1 MAKSLRIILS
11 VLGLALLVSGAA
23 VSNSMTVPPVA
34 GQHPDAGEA
43 DVTNDDG
50 KVLFQVWTE
59 NGLCLLVGHALV
71 GETAPWKSAPGRVP
85 FPFDTCDAVI
95 SPNDPCAEFFTFVA

>member
-23 VSNSMTVPPVA
+23 VSNSMTVPLIV
-34 GQHPDAGEA
+34 GQHLDASEA

-50 KVLFQVWTE
+50 KVVLQVWPE
-59 NGLCLLVGHALV
+59 DGLCLLVGR
-71 GETAPWKSAPGRVP
+71 G
-85 FPFDTCDAVI
+85 
-95 SPNDPCAEFFTFVA
+95 